1 MHALFIYLVVAYLC
15 IKLPVVV
22 LIGAIIT
29 GLFYLLGHGV
39 SKTNEDVDNFVNKSK
54 EKIKESF
61 SELNKK
67 EPLKEEP
74 SKEDHKEKDHKEE
87 EQTKEGRA
95 EEDPFNSPP
104 ENDDDDFVFKILK

>member
-39 SKTNEDVDNFVNKSK
+39 SKTNEDVDNFVSKSK

-74 SKEDHKEKDHKEE
+74 SKEDHKKEDHTEE
-87 EQTKEGRA
+87 EHA

-104 ENDDDDFVFKILK
+104 EDDDDDFTFEILK